1 MPKPYQN
8 PLDRKRLRK
17 NGYTMKVVTCPDTQ
31 AIIQIPM
38 RLKQDDIPASKTSQ
52 HVHIYEGRNGYRAKV
67 AYGKTGSHAKD
78 ARPKRWSSK

>member
-17 NGYTMKVVTCPDTQ
+17 NGYAMKVVTCPKTQ
-31 AIIQIPM
+31 AIIQVPM

-67 AYGKTGSHAKD
+67 AYGKTGSYEKD
-78 ARPKRWSSK
+78 TRPKRWSTK